1 MDGRFFQIPYG
12 KGYLPL
18 VLPESLAAEVIA
30 PADALPLPDPDSTVA
45 TVLDAPLGGFDWV
58 TFTGVRSAAIAIS
71 DKTRPVPHATLL
83 PPLLARLES
92 LGLVPEAITLL
103 IATGTHPPMPP
114 GEFSRVVPADILA
127 RYPVVSHDCNSPDLI
142 DLGRTARDTPVLIQR
157 RFVEADLRIVV
168 GNLEPHQFM
177 GFSGG
182 AKSAAIGLAGRVT
195 VNANHALMRA
205 EGARLG
211 IYEDNSARQDVEEIG
226 RRAGVHLA
234 LNAILNRDKQI
245 AAVVAGE
252 PGAVMRAGI
261 PLARRICQVPVSGL
275 YDLVIAS
282 PGGHPKDL
290 NVYQAQ
296 KALAHAALIARPGG
310 WVIVVAACGEGTGS
324 QGYEDWMLAQPAAS
338 EGDVIARFEREGF
351 RAGPHKAYQIA
362 RDATRVN
369 LRWVSDLPRDLAHRL
384 LLHPARDLAGAL
396 AEALAAL
403 PSDARIA
410 ILPQAN
416 ATVPVAGHSR

>member
-1 MDGRFFQIPYG
+1 MDGRLFEIPYG

-18 VLPESLAAEVIA
+18 ILPEGLAADVLA
-30 PADALPLPDPDSTVA
+30 PADAPPVPDPGAAVA
-45 TVLDAPLGGFDWV
+45 AALDAPLGGFAWAA
-58 TFTGVRSAAIAIS
+58 FGGARSAAIAIN
-71 DKTRPVPHATLL
+71 DKTRPVPHDILL
-83 PPLLARLES
+83 PPLLARLEA
-92 LGLVPEAITLL
+92 LGLLPEAITLL
-103 IATGTHPPMPP
+103 IATGTHPPMTLQ
-114 GEFSRVVPADILA
+114 EFSRVVPAEVLA
-127 RYPVVSHDCNSPDLI
+127 RYPVISHDCDAADLA
-142 DLGRTARDTPVLIQR
+142 DLGRTARGTPVLIQR

-182 AKSAAIGLAGRVT
+182 AKSAAIGLAGRAT
-195 VNANHALMRA
+195 VNANHRLMLA

-211 IYEDNSARQDVEEIG
+211 RYEDNPARQDVEEIG

-234 LNAILNRDKQI
+234 LNAILTPRKQI

-261 PLARRICQVPVSGL
+261 PLARRICQVPAAGC

-310 WVIVVAACGEGTGS
+310 WVIVAAACGEGTGS
-324 QGYEDWMLAQPAAS
+324 RGYEDWMLAQPMESHA
-338 EGDVIARFEREGF
+338 DVIARFEQEGF

-362 RDATRVN
+362 RDAARVN
-369 LRWVSDLPRDLAHRL
+369 LRWVSDLPLDLARRL
-384 LLHPARDLAGAL
+384 LLHPARDLASAL
-396 AEALAAL
+396 AEALAGL
-403 PSDARIA
+403 PSDTRIA

-416 ATVPVAGHSR
+416 ATVPILPGE